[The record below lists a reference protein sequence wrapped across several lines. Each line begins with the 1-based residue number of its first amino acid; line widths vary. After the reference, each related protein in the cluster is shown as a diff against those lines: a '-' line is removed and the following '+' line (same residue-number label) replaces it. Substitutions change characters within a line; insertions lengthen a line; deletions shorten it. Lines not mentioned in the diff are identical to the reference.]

1 MGRSISRGTATFRQR
16 DLDRAI
22 SVAQQRGLANYEIVI
37 DGPRVILR
45 VSSSPLASD
54 KSVAELDESSSK
66 NDMPRPRPPH
76 LHRQVSRHGKA
87 VWYVRVGKRSRVRI
101 RSAFGTPEF
110 DVEYHAAIAGLPV
123 RQAPKDK
130 HVSVGTLA
138 WLIERYRETNT
149 WTGLSLATRRQR
161 ENILKHVLDSAGH
174 RSIGK
179 ITKAT
184 IVAGR
189 DRRAKTTPFQARHFL
204 DTMRS
209 LFRWAVE
216 AGMVRIDPTAGVSD
230 PTLPK
235 TAGFPSWT
243 EDDVA
248 TYEKRWL
255 IGTRQRVWLAV
266 LLYTGLRRGDAV
278 ILGKQHVRD
287 GVATIKTEKTD
298 TEVTIPISPELA
310 EILSIGPTGDLHF
323 ICNADGKPFTKESF
337 GNAFSDACRRA
348 KVAKSAHGLRK
359 LAAQR
364 AAHAG
369 ATERELDAMMG
380 WTGGRMAAHYTRE
393 ADRRRLALA
402 GASKLRK

>member
-1 MGRSISRGTATFRQR
+1 MT
-16 DLDRAI
+16 
-22 SVAQQRGLANYEIVI
+22 
-37 DGPRVILR
+37 
-45 VSSSPLASD
+45 
-54 KSVAELDESSSK
+54 
-66 NDMPRPRPPH
+66 DMPRPRPPH
-76 LHRQVSRHGKA
+76 LHRQVTQHGKA
-87 VWYVRVGKRSRVRI
+87 VWYVRIGKGPRVRI
-101 RSAFGTPEF
+101 RAAFGTPEF
-110 DVEYHAAIAGLPV
+110 GAEYQAAIAGLPA

-130 HVSVGTLA
+130 HASVGTLA
-138 WLIERYRETNT
+138 WLIERYRETNA

-161 ENILKHVLDSAGH
+161 ENILKHVLGLAG
-174 RSIGK
+174 RQPISK

-189 DRRAKTTPFQARHFL
+189 DRRSKTPFQARHFL
-204 DTMRS
+204 DVMRS

-216 AGMVRIDPTAGVSD
+216 AGLVKADPTAGVSD
-230 PTLPK
+230 PASPK
-235 TAGFPSWT
+235 TEGFPSWT
-243 EDDVA
+243 EEDVV
-248 TYEKRWL
+248 TYEKRWP

-278 ILGKQHVRD
+278 VLGKQHVRD
-287 GVATIKTEKTD
+287 GVATIKTEKTS
-298 TEVTIPISPELA
+298 TEVTIPISSELA

-323 ICNADGKPFTKESF
+323 ICNVDGKPFTKESF
-337 GNAFSDACRRA
+337 GNAFSDACRQA
-348 KVAKSAHGLRK
+348 NVAKSAHGLRK

-380 WTGGRMAAHYTRE
+380 WTGGRMAAHYTRA

>member
-1 MGRSISRGTATFRQR
+1 
-16 DLDRAI
+16 
-22 SVAQQRGLANYEIVI
+22 
-37 DGPRVILR
+37 
-45 VSSSPLASD
+45 
-54 KSVAELDESSSK
+54 
-66 NDMPRPRPPH
+66 
-76 LHRQVSRHGKA
+76 
-87 VWYVRVGKRSRVRI
+87 
-101 RSAFGTPEF
+101 
-110 DVEYHAAIAGLPV
+110 LPV
-123 RQAPKDK
+123 RQAPRDK
-130 HVSVGTLA
+130 RVSVGTLA
-138 WLIERYRETNT
+138 WLIERYRETNA

-174 RSIGK
+174 QSIGK

-204 DTMRS
+204 DVMRS

-216 AGMVRIDPTAGVSD
+216 AGMVKVDPTVGISD

-235 TAGFPSWT
+235 TAGFPSWA
-243 EDDVA
+243 EEDVA
-248 TYEKRWL
+248 TYEKRWP

-278 ILGKQHVRD
+278 MLGKQHVRD

-298 TEVTIPISPELA
+298 TEVTIPISSELA

-323 ICNADGKPFTKESF
+323 ICNVDGKPFTKESF
-337 GNAFSDACRRA
+337 GNAFSDACRQAR
-348 KVAKSAHGLRK
+348 VAKSAHGLRK

-380 WTGGRMAAHYTRE
+380 WTGGRMAAHYTRG